1 MAFTEADIYEIKAK
15 LAPLIGQKP
24 WGVSLGFGSFITL
37 EFGQAIPPSKKYKKT
52 PKKTHGEWHLWVY
65 MCAWRLEKNNKFIAG
80 SGADLSELA
89 KVVQMME
96 GMSID
101 SIEILPVA
109 GDTIIYF
116 EEELVLRIFSI
127 YSSVNE
133 LWMLFAPDGNVLKIG
148 PGTNWYYK
156 PGNSVKD

>member
-15 LAPLIGQKP
+15 MAPLIRQKP

-37 EFGQAIPPSKKYKKT
+37 EFGQPIPPSKED
-52 PKKTHGEWHLWVY
+52 KKTHGEWHLWVY

-80 SGADLSELA
+80 SGADRSELA

-127 YSSVNE
+127 YSSE
-133 LWMLFAPDGNVLKIG
+133 DKLWMLFAPDGNVLSIY

-156 PGNSVKD
+156 PGS

>member
-15 LAPLIGQKP
+15 MAPLIGQKA
-24 WGVSLGFGSFITL
+24 WGVSLGLESIITL
-37 EFGQAIPPSKKYKKT
+37 EFGKPVPPNKT
-52 PKKTHGEWHLWVY
+52 SKKTHGEWHFWVY
-65 MCAWRLEKNNKFIAG
+65 MCAWRLEKNNKFIVG
-80 SGADLSELA
+80 SGADRSELE

-116 EEELVLRIFSI
+116 EEELVLRIFSV
-127 YSSVNE
+127 YSSEDE
-133 LWMLFAPDGNVLKIG
+133 LWMLFTPDGNVLYIG
-148 PGTNWYYK
+148 PGTNWYYE
-156 PGNSVKD
+156 PADSVED

>member
-1 MAFTEADIYEIKAK
+1 
-15 LAPLIGQKP
+15 
-24 WGVSLGFGSFITL
+24 
-37 EFGQAIPPSKKYKKT
+37 
-52 PKKTHGEWHLWVY
+52 
-65 MCAWRLEKNNKFIAG
+65 
-80 SGADLSELA
+80 
-89 KVVQMME
+89 MME

-127 YSSVNE
+127 YSSE
-133 LWMLFAPDGNVLKIG
+133 SRLWMLFAPDGNVLSIY

-156 PGNSVKD
+156 PGS

>member
-15 LAPLIGQKP
+15 MAPLIGQKA
-24 WGVSLGFGSFITL
+24 WGVSLGLESIITL
-37 EFGQAIPPSKKYKKT
+37 EFGKPIPPNEKH
-52 PKKTHGEWHLWVY
+52 KKTHGEWHLWVY
-65 MCAWRLEKNNKFIAG
+65 MCDWRLEKNNKYIVG
-80 SGADLSELA
+80 SGAKRSELE

-116 EEELVLRIFSI
+116 EEELVLRIFSV
-127 YSSVNE
+127 YSSEDE
-133 LWMLFAPDGNVLKIG
+133 LWMLFTPDGNVLYIG
-148 PGTNWYYK
+148 PGTNWYYE
-156 PGNSVKD
+156 PADSVED

>member
-15 LAPLIGQKP
+15 MAPLIGQKA
-24 WGVSLGFGSFITL
+24 WGVSLGVGSFITL
-37 EFGQAIPPSKKYKKT
+37 EFGQPIPPNEKY
-52 PKKTHGEWHLWVY
+52 KKTHGEWHLWVY

-80 SGADLSELA
+80 SGADRSELE

-116 EEELVLRIFSI
+116 EEELVLHIFSA
-127 YSSVNE
+127 YSSEDE
-133 LWMLFAPDGNVLKIG
+133 LWMLFAPDGNVLCID
-148 PGTNWYYK
+148 PGTNWYYE
-156 PGNSVKD
+156 PGS